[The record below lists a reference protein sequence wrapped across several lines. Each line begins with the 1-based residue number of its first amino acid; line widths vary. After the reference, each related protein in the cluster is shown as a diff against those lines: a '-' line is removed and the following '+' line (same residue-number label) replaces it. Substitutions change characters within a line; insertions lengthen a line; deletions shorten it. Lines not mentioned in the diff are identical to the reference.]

1 MRFIPRQEVSKK
13 IVDAQHPEVT
23 AWRYE
28 CMECGYVFR
37 VYPKG
42 VSHKQISKRVNGVAV
57 MMYLLGLS
65 YGAVE
70 IVLNSL
76 GMGIGKTSVYRAVQS
91 VVEKVPGLKRER
103 LLSGYKTKAVG
114 ADVTSV
120 RCNGK
125 WVTVGIAVDAINGM
139 VLSIDELPGEDA
151 EQLKAWLEPILNAVE
166 ADVVVSDDADAF
178 KKVSDETGRSQQVCK
193 SHVGRNTDALVAEY
207 SAIIAAGQDHSLE
220 EIGITPQQALE
231 DLASLKEMVDSRHPE
246 DQSRLEGIYLRYA
259 NARKPGKGK
268 QHEVAYRMRNLFMD
282 RWNLWPRLTFYRNW
296 TDEEENE
303 ILDGTNNHC
312 ERAIG
317 WWIKERYRSMRGY
330 KQEHSALGMS
340 RLIAFAGN
348 NLSRGLRLADL
359 MAKLLQYAGG
369 VATNP
374 VYSSISYQFW
384 NGHKSNRRAVFP
396 LIHFLTDI
404 GLQIIYFMLLCKLK
418 GKRRKP

>member
-1 MRFIPRQEVSKK
+1 MRLNLILPKVEPGHFETPQKCHRKGCAGVRFIPRQEVKKK
-13 IVDAQHPEVT
+13 IVDGQHPEVT

-28 CMECGYVFR
+28 CISCGHVFR

-42 VSHKQISKRVNGVAV
+42 VNHKQISKRVNGMAV
-57 MMYLLGLS
+57 MMYILGLS

-70 IVLNSL
+70 IVLDSL
-76 GMGIGKTSVYRAVQS
+76 GMGIGKTSVYRVVQS
-91 VVEKVPGLKRER
+91 VIKQVPGLKRER

-125 WVTVGIAVDAINGM
+125 WVTMGIVVDAINGM

-166 ADVVVSDDADAF
+166 ADVVVSDDADAL

-193 SHVGRNTDALVAEY
+193 SHVGRNTDALVAEL
-207 SAIIAAGQDHSLE
+207 SAIILAGEDHSLE
-220 EIGITPQQALE
+220 AIGIPSQQAWE
-231 DLASLKEMVDSRHPE
+231 DLDTLKEMIHSRRPE
-246 DQSRLEGIYLRYA
+246 DQKRLEGIYLRYA

-268 QHEVAYRMRNLFMD
+268 KHEVAYRMRNLFMD

-296 TDEEENE
+296 KDEDGNE

-330 KQEHSALGMS
+330 KQEHSALGVS

-348 NLSRGLRLADL
+348 HLLRGLRLADL
-359 MAKLLQYAGG
+359 M
-369 VATNP
+369 V
-374 VYSSISYQFW
+374 
-384 NGHKSNRRAVFP
+384 
-396 LIHFLTDI
+396 
-404 GLQIIYFMLLCKLK
+404 
-418 GKRRKP
+418 

>member
-1 MRFIPRQEVSKK
+1 MRLNLILPKVEPAQFEYPKKCPRKGCAGVRFMPRQEVRKM

-28 CMECGYVFR
+28 CISCGHVFR

-42 VSHKQISKRVNGVAV
+42 VNRKQISKRVNGMAV
-57 MMYLLGLS
+57 MMYILGLS

-91 VVEKVPGLKRER
+91 VAEQVPGLKRER
-103 LLSGYKTKAVG
+103 MLGGYKTKAVG

-120 RCNGK
+120 RSNGK
-125 WVTVGIAVDAINGM
+125 WVTLGIAVDAINGM

-151 EQLKAWLEPILNAVE
+151 EQLKAWLEPILNAVD
-166 ADVVVSDDADAF
+166 ADVVVSDDADAL

-193 SHVGRNTDALVAEY
+193 SHVGRNTDALVAEL
-207 SAIIAAGQDHSLE
+207 SAIIGAGQDHSLDG
-220 EIGITPQQALE
+220 IGVTPQQALE
-231 DLASLKEMVDSRHPE
+231 DLASLKEMIHSRCPE

-268 QHEVAYRMRNLFMD
+268 KHELAYRMRNLFMD

-296 TDEEENE
+296 KDEYGNE

-330 KQEHSALGMS
+330 KQERSALGIS
-340 RLIAFAGN
+340 RLIALAGN
-348 NLSRGLRLADL
+348 NLARGLRLADL
-359 MAKLLQYAGG
+359 M
-369 VATNP
+369 V
-374 VYSSISYQFW
+374 
-384 NGHKSNRRAVFP
+384 
-396 LIHFLTDI
+396 
-404 GLQIIYFMLLCKLK
+404 
-418 GKRRKP
+418 

>member
-1 MRFIPRQEVSKK
+1 MRLNLILPKVEPNEFEYPKKCHRKGCSGMRFTPRQEVSKK

-28 CMECGYVFR
+28 CIKCGHVFR

-42 VSHKQISKRVNGVAV
+42 VSEKQISKRVNGMGV
-57 MMYLLGLS
+57 MMYILGLS

-70 IVLNSL
+70 IVLSSL
-76 GMGIGKTSVYRAVQS
+76 GMGIGKTSVYRAVQA
-91 VVEKVPGLKRER
+91 VARQVPGMKREK

-120 RCNGK
+120 RCKGK
-125 WVTVGIAVDAINGM
+125 WVTVGIAVDAVNGM

-151 EQLKAWLEPILNAVE
+151 EQLKTWLEPILDAVD

-193 SHVGRNTDALVAEY
+193 SHVGRNTDALVAEL
-207 SAIIAAGQDHSLE
+207 SAIIGAGQDHSLDA
-220 EIGITPQQALE
+220 IHITSAQALS
-231 DLASLKEMVDSRHPE
+231 DLDTLKEMIHSRRPE
-246 DQSRLEGIYLRYA
+246 DQPRLEEIYLRYA

-268 QHEVAYRMRNLFMD
+268 KHDVAYRLRNLFMD

-296 TDEEENE
+296 KDEYGNV
-303 ILDGTNNHC
+303 ILDGTNNDC

-330 KQEHSALGMS
+330 KQAHSALGIS

-348 NLSRGLRLADL
+348 HLARGLRLADL
-359 MAKLLQYAGG
+359 MA
-369 VATNP
+369 
-374 VYSSISYQFW
+374 
-384 NGHKSNRRAVFP
+384 
-396 LIHFLTDI
+396 
-404 GLQIIYFMLLCKLK
+404 
-418 GKRRKP
+418 

>member
-1 MRFIPRQEVSKK
+1 MRLNLILPKVEPNEFEYPKKCHRKGCSGMRFTPRQEVSKK

-28 CMECGYVFR
+28 CVKCGYVFR

-42 VSHKQISKRVNGVAV
+42 VSEKQISKRVNGMAV
-57 MMYLLGLS
+57 MLYILGLS

-91 VVEKVPGLKRER
+91 VAEQVPGMKREK
-103 LLSGYKTKAVG
+103 LLGGYKTKAVG

-151 EQLKAWLEPILNAVE
+151 EQLKTWLEPILDAVD

-193 SHVGRNTDALVAEY
+193 SHVGRNTDALVAEL
-207 SAIIAAGQDHSLE
+207 SAIIDAGQDHSLDALH
-220 EIGITPQQALE
+220 ITSEQALS
-231 DLASLKEMVDSRHPE
+231 DLGALKEMIHSRRPE
-246 DQSRLEGIYLRYA
+246 DQPGLEEIYLRYA

-268 QHEVAYRMRNLFMD
+268 KHDVAYRLRNLFMD

-296 TDEEENE
+296 KDEYGNV
-303 ILDGTNNHC
+303 ILDGTNNDC

-330 KQEHSALGMS
+330 KQVPSALGIS

-348 NLSRGLRLADL
+348 HLAHGLRLAIL
-359 MAKLLQYAGG
+359 MA
-369 VATNP
+369 
-374 VYSSISYQFW
+374 
-384 NGHKSNRRAVFP
+384 
-396 LIHFLTDI
+396 
-404 GLQIIYFMLLCKLK
+404 
-418 GKRRKP
+418 